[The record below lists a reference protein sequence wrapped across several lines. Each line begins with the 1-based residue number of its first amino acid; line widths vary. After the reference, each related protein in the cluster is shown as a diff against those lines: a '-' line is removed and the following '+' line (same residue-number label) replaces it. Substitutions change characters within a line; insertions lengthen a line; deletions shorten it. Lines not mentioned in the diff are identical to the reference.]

1 MVASYSLVVAV
12 GERLLLVLRIGHRT
26 DAGLDIDIRL
36 VVAVEHQN
44 SSVVADVGVVIRA
57 ASWPMAG

>member
-1 MVASYSLVVAV
+1 MVASYSLVVVA
-12 GERLLLVLRIGHRT
+12 EARLLLVLRIGHRT

-36 VVAVEHQN
+36 AVVVEHQN
-44 SSVVADVGVVIRA
+44 SSVEADVGVVIRA